1 MVRHL
6 RWIVIGTIVGVL
18 GVAGALYAQQAG
30 PEQGRGGFGGRGLGG
45 PGFGGPGGRGGG
57 LPFAALNLTDAQR
70 EQVRQVMQQHRTQMQ
85 AVFERHRAAEI
96 ARNQA
101 VETVPVD
108 EGRIRAAMQELA
120 AIETDLAI
128 AQARA
133 HADVYNLLT
142 PEQQG
147 QAQKLRADREARL
160 KERQDRLQQRLQ
172 NRPSRRPQA

>member
-6 RWIVIGTIVGVL
+6 RWIVIGAIVAVL
-18 GVAGALYAQQAG
+18 GMAGALYAQQAG
-30 PEQGRGGFGGRGLGG
+30 PEARGGFGGRGFGG
-45 PGFGGPGGRGGG
+45 PGFGGPGRGGG

-85 AVFERHRAAEI
+85 AVVERHRAAEI

-108 EGRIRAAMQELA
+108 EGRIRAAMQELSA
-120 AIETDLAI
+120 VETDLAI

-133 HADVYNLLT
+133 YADVYNLLT
-142 PEQQG
+142 PEQQEG
-147 QAQKLRADREARL
+147 AQRLRAEREARL
-160 KERQDRLQQRLQ
+160 KERQGRLQQRLQ
-172 NRPSRRPQA
+172 NRPPRPPA